1 MEYKITMIRCVKNNT
16 IGSRLTL
23 AIILMAFL
31 TISVSVIAAL
41 TWQKLS
47 QQIETITNEN
57 MPTLR
62 ASYRLERSTAEL
74 QAALVALDINTN
86 PLKHKTIKKNIA
98 SVLKDIHQ
106 SIDNI
111 SSLYYYPKIKS
122 GQQQLVANIDSYIA
136 LLQQRNTQQ
145 FALKQTENTIK
156 WLHQDLID
164 ELQPLRLEIE
174 WQMMRLLNNPQQS
187 PLIHDN
193 NIKNVMTEF
202 SVIQAI
208 TVNENELHQLIED
221 IILHRQHNDINAA
234 FAAIGQKIVTLNKIS
249 KQLNNYP
256 STIAYR
262 QLQQE
267 FTQLVIPNGNLQKLL
282 TQDNINNIKIIQ
294 AQRNIKSKLTQQE
307 NIIQTLVNHADNAL
321 SKLNGETRHS
331 IWISNLVLFGVVFI
345 TIILSI
351 ILSIYLVGRGVV
363 KRLNLLGQDLQAI
376 ASGDLNAHIQT
387 TGVDEIGILGDN
399 LRYFCQQMQEIQ
411 NSNALN
417 LINNTQASIITCDLS
432 GIVESVNPQALKQL
446 NFCNLTK
453 KHQVWDLFNHSVTT
467 ALQHLFTPNGPLM
480 SNGAYNMTVKLVT
493 KHHHSLYLRLD
504 FRIFTQ
510 GNDDKVIMTMTDITE
525 QETTAR
531 WLENTVAEKTQSLTI
546 TNQQLRDE
554 IEDRKRIEGD
564 LLETQDELI
573 QAAKMAVVGQTMTSL
588 AHELNQPLSA
598 ISTRIFSAKLALD
611 HKKYENL
618 PQNLTKIDD
627 LVTRMS
633 KLIINFRNFAKKQ
646 SATKPLS
653 DVDVQDSIKQALT
666 LVESRAKLQQTIM
679 VNTIEQPLFA
689 LADQVQLE
697 QVLVNL
703 LVNSCDAVAHCEQ
716 REIKITQLDSPAN
729 KIRLAVYDSGDGFDA
744 AIIKKLFI
752 PFTTTKDVGLGLG
765 LSICGSIMTR
775 LKGEIFL
782 ASSLSGGAMVV
793 LELNKYDK

>member
-1 MEYKITMIRCVKNNT
+1 MECKITMIRCVKNKT
-16 IGSRLTL
+16 IGNRLTS

-47 QQIETITNEN
+47 QQIETIANDN

-74 QAALVALDINTN
+74 QAALTALDMNTN
-86 PLKHKTIKKNIA
+86 PLKHNAIKTNIN
-98 SVLKDIHQ
+98 SILKDIYQ

-111 SSLYYYPKIKS
+111 SSLYYYPKIKA
-122 GQQQLVANIDSYIA
+122 GQQLLVTNINSYIA
-136 LLQQRNTQQ
+136 LQQQRNTQQ
-145 FALKQTENTIK
+145 FALKQTKNTIT

-174 WQMMRLLNNPQQS
+174 WQMMRLLKKPQQS
-187 PLIHDN
+187 PLKQDN
-193 NIKNVMTEF
+193 NIRNVMTEF

-221 IILHRQHNDINAA
+221 TILHRQHNNLDTEFN
-234 FAAIGQKIVTLNKIS
+234 AIGQKISHLNKIS

-267 FTQLVIPNGNLQKLL
+267 FTQLVIPDGKLQKLL
-282 TQDNINNIKIIQ
+282 IQDNVNTVKITQYQTNI
-294 AQRNIKSKLTQQE
+294 RNQLTQQE
-307 NIIQTLVNHADNAL
+307 NIIQTLVGHADNAL

-331 IWISNLVLFGVVFI
+331 ILVSNLVLFGVVFI
-345 TIILSI
+345 TIILSV

-363 KRLNLLGQDLQAI
+363 KRLNLLGKDLQAI

-387 TGVDEIGILGDN
+387 TGVDEIGILGEN

-417 LINNTQASIITCDLS
+417 LINNTQASIITCDLN
-432 GIVESVNPQALKQL
+432 GVVESVNPQALKQL
-446 NFCNLTK
+446 NFCNVTQNHLL
-453 KHQVWDLFNHSVTT
+453 WDLFNTSTVTT
-467 ALQHLFTPNGPLM
+467 LQHLFTVNGPLM
-480 SNGAYNMTVKLVT
+480 INGAYNMTVKLVT
-493 KHHHSLYLRLD
+493 KNNHSLYLRLD
-504 FRIFTQ
+504 FRTFTQ
-510 GNDDKVIMTMTDITE
+510 GNDDKVIITMTDITE
-525 QETTAR
+525 QENTAR
-531 WLENTVAEKTQSLTI
+531 WLENTIAEKTQSLTI
-546 TNQQLRDE
+546 RNQQLRDE

-564 LLETQDELI
+564 LIETQDELI

-627 LVTRMS
+627 LITRMS
-633 KLIINFRNFAKKQ
+633 KLIMSFRNFAKKQ

-653 DVDVQDSIKQALT
+653 KVDIQDSIKQALI
-666 LVESRAKLQQTIM
+666 LVESRAKVQKTTII
-679 VNTIEQPLFA
+679 NTIDYPLYA

-697 QVLVNL
+697 QILVNL

-716 REIKITQLDSPAN
+716 RKITIIQLDSPSN
-729 KIRLAVYDSGDGFDA
+729 QIRLAVYDSGDGFDA

-782 ASSLSGGAMVV
+782 ASSLTGGAMVV
-793 LELNKYDK
+793 LELNNYDK

>member
-1 MEYKITMIRCVKNNT
+1 MIRCVKNNT
-16 IGSRLTL
+16 IGNRLTL

-47 QQIETITNEN
+47 QQIETIANEN

-62 ASYRLERSTAEL
+62 SSYRLERSTAEL
-74 QAALVALDINTN
+74 QAALIALDINTN
-86 PLKHKTIKKNIA
+86 PLKHKAIKKNIA
-98 SVLKDIHQ
+98 SVLKNINQ
-106 SIDNI
+106 SIDKI

-202 SVIQAI
+202 AVIQAI

-234 FAAIGQKIVTLNKIS
+234 FDAIGKKIVKLNKIS

-256 STIAYR
+256 ATIAYR

-267 FTQLVIPNGNLQKLL
+267 FTQLVLPNGKLQKLL
-282 TQDNINNIKIIQ
+282 TQDNINNIKITQ
-294 AQRNIKSKLTQQE
+294 AQRDIQSKLTQQE

-453 KHQVWDLFNHSVTT
+453 RHQVWDLFNHSVIA
-467 ALQHLFTPNGPLM
+467 ALQHLFTPTGPLM
-480 SNGAYNMTVKLVT
+480 VNGAYNMTVKLVT
-493 KHHHSLYLRLD
+493 KHNHSLYLRLD

-510 GNDDKVIMTMTDITE
+510 GNDDKVIITMTDITE

-611 HKKYENL
+611 HEKYENL

-666 LVESRAKLQQTIM
+666 LVESRAKLQQTTM

-716 REIKITQLDSPAN
+716 REIHIILLDSPAN

>member
-1 MEYKITMIRCVKNNT
+1 MIRYVKNNT
-16 IGSRLTL
+16 IGNRLTS

-47 QQIETITNEN
+47 QQIGTIANDN

-62 ASYRLERSTAEL
+62 SSYRLERSTAEL
-74 QAALVALDINTN
+74 QAALTALDMNAN
-86 PLKHKTIKKNIA
+86 PLKHKAIKKNIV
-98 SVLKDIHQ
+98 SILTSIRQ

-122 GQQQLVANIDSYIA
+122 GQQLLVANIDSYIA

-145 FALKQTENTIK
+145 LALKQIENNIK

-174 WQMMRLLNNPQQS
+174 WQMTRLLNSSQKSPQTN
-187 PLIHDN
+187 DT
-193 NIKNVMTEF
+193 NIKNVIAEF
-202 SVIQAI
+202 SVIQTI
-208 TVNENELHQLIED
+208 TININELHQQIED
-221 IILHRQHNDINAA
+221 TMLHRQHSDINTA
-234 FAAIGQKIVTLNKIS
+234 FDAIAQKILQLNKIS

-256 STIAYR
+256 STITYR

-267 FTQLVIPNGNLQKLL
+267 FTQLVTPNGRLQKLL
-282 TQDNINNIKIIQ
+282 ILDHVNNLKITQS
-294 AQRNIKSKLTQQE
+294 QRDIRNQLTQQE
-307 NIIQTLVNHADNAL
+307 NIIQTLVGHADNAL
-321 SKLNGETRHS
+321 SKLNGKTRHS
-331 IWISNLVLFGVVFI
+331 IWISNLILFGVVFI
-345 TIILSI
+345 TIILSV

-376 ASGDLNAHIQT
+376 ANGNLNAHIQT

-417 LINNTQASIITCDLS
+417 LINNTQASIITCDLN
-432 GIVESVNPQALKQL
+432 GAVESVNPQALKQL
-446 NFCNLTK
+446 NFCNVTQ
-453 KHQVWDLFNHSVTT
+453 KHQVWNLFNISTLT
-467 ALQHLFTPNGPLM
+467 KLQHLFTTNGPLM
-480 SNGAYNMTVKLVT
+480 TNGAYNMTVKLMT
-493 KHHHSLYLRLD
+493 KNDQSLYLRLD
-504 FRIFTQ
+504 FRTFTQ
-510 GNDDKVIMTMTDITE
+510 GNDDKVIITMTDITE
-525 QETTAR
+525 QENTAR

-546 TNQQLRDE
+546 RNQQLRDE

-564 LLETQDELI
+564 LIETQDELI

-618 PQNLTKIDD
+618 PTNLTKIDD

-633 KLIINFRNFAKKQ
+633 KLITNFRNFAKKQ
-646 SATKPLS
+646 SATKPLGK
-653 DVDVQDSIKQALT
+653 VDIQNAIKQALI
-666 LVESRAKLQQTIM
+666 LVESRAKVQKITM
-679 VNTIEQPLFA
+679 VNTIEHPLYA
-689 LADQVQLE
+689 LADQVQFE
-697 QVLVNL
+697 QILVNL
-703 LVNSCDAVAHCEQ
+703 LVNGCDAVAHCEQ
-716 REIKITQLDSPAN
+716 RDITIIQLNSPSN
-729 KIRLAVYDSGDGFDA
+729 KIRLAVYDNGDGFDA
-744 AIIKKLFI
+744 TIIDKLFI

-782 ASSLSGGAMVV
+782 ASSLTGGAMVV

>member
-1 MEYKITMIRCVKNNT
+1 MIRCVKNNT
-16 IGSRLTL
+16 IGNRLTS

-47 QQIETITNEN
+47 QQIGTIANDN

-74 QAALVALDINTN
+74 QAALTALDMNTN
-86 PLKHKTIKKNIA
+86 PLKHKAIKKNIISILTA
-98 SVLKDIHQ
+98 IRQ

-122 GQQQLVANIDSYIA
+122 GQQLLVANIDSYIA
-136 LLQQRNTQQ
+136 LLQQRNTQRL
-145 FALKQTENTIK
+145 ALKQIENTIT

-174 WQMMRLLNNPQQS
+174 WQMMRLLDSPQQL
-187 PLIHDN
+187 PLKHDS
-193 NIKNVMTEF
+193 NIKSVMAEF
-202 SVIQAI
+202 SVIQTI
-208 TVNENELHQLIED
+208 TVNVNELHQLIED
-221 IILHRQHNDINAA
+221 CILHRQHNDIDTA
-234 FAAIGQKIVTLNKIS
+234 FDAIGQKILQLNKIS
-249 KQLNNYP
+249 KQLNDYP
-256 STIAYR
+256 STITYR
-262 QLQQE
+262 QLQRE
-267 FTQLVIPNGNLQKLL
+267 FTQLVTPNGHLQKLL
-282 TQDNINNIKIIQ
+282 TLDNINDIKISQ
-294 AQRNIKSKLTQQE
+294 SQRNIRNQLTQQE
-307 NIIQTLVNHADNAL
+307 NIIQTLVGHADNAL
-321 SKLNGETRHS
+321 EKLNGKTRHS

-345 TIILSI
+345 TIILSV

-376 ASGDLNAHIQT
+376 ASGDLNANIQT

-417 LINNTQASIITCDLS
+417 LINNTQASIITCDLN
-432 GIVESVNPQALKQL
+432 GAVESVNPQALKQL
-446 NFCNLTK
+446 NFCNVTQ
-453 KHQVWDLFNHSVTT
+453 KHQVWDLFNISSLTK
-467 ALQHLFTPNGPLM
+467 LQHLFTANGPLM
-480 SNGAYNMTVKLVT
+480 INGAYNMTIKLIT
-493 KHHHSLYLRLD
+493 KNDQSLYLRLD
-504 FRIFTQ
+504 FRTFTQ
-510 GNDDKVIMTMTDITE
+510 GNDDKVIITMTDITE
-525 QETTAR
+525 QENTTR
-531 WLENTVAEKTQSLTI
+531 WLESTVAEKTQSLTI
-546 TNQQLRDE
+546 RNQQLRNE

-564 LLETQDELI
+564 LIETQDELI

-618 PQNLTKIDD
+618 PANLTKIDD

-653 DVDVQDSIKQALT
+653 KVDVQDSIKQALI
-666 LVESRAKLQQTIM
+666 LVESRAKVQKTTM
-679 VNTIEQPLFA
+679 VNTINHPLYA
-689 LADQVQLE
+689 LADQVQFE
-697 QVLVNL
+697 QILVNL

-716 REIKITQLDSPAN
+716 REIKIILLNSPSN

-744 AIIKKLFI
+744 TIINRLFI

-765 LSICGSIMTR
+765 LSICGSIITR

-782 ASSLSGGAMVV
+782 ASSLTGGAMVV

>member
-1 MEYKITMIRCVKNNT
+1 MIRCVKNNT
-16 IGSRLTL
+16 IGNRLTS

-47 QQIETITNEN
+47 QQIGTIANDN

-74 QAALVALDINTN
+74 QAALTALDMNTN
-86 PLKHKTIKKNIA
+86 PLKHKAIKKNIISILTA
-98 SVLKDIHQ
+98 IRQ

-122 GQQQLVANIDSYIA
+122 GQQLLVANINSYTA
-136 LLQQRNTQQ
+136 LLQQRNTQRL
-145 FALKQTENTIK
+145 ALKQIENTIT

-174 WQMMRLLNNPQQS
+174 WQMMRLLDSPQQL
-187 PLIHDN
+187 PLKHDS
-193 NIKNVMTEF
+193 NIKSVMAEF
-202 SVIQAI
+202 SVIQTI
-208 TVNENELHQLIED
+208 TVNVNELHQLIED
-221 IILHRQHNDINAA
+221 CILHRQHNDIDTA
-234 FAAIGQKIVTLNKIS
+234 FDAIGQKILQLNKIS
-249 KQLNNYP
+249 KQLNDYP
-256 STIAYR
+256 STITYR
-262 QLQQE
+262 QLQHE
-267 FTQLVIPNGNLQKLL
+267 FTQLVTPNGHLQKLL
-282 TQDNINNIKIIQ
+282 TLDNINDIKISQ
-294 AQRNIKSKLTQQE
+294 SQRNIRNQLTQQE
-307 NIIQTLVNHADNAL
+307 NIIQTLVGHADNAL
-321 SKLNGETRHS
+321 EKLNGKTRHS

-345 TIILSI
+345 TIILSV

-376 ASGDLNAHIQT
+376 ASGDLNANIQT

-417 LINNTQASIITCDLS
+417 LINNTQASIITCDLN
-432 GIVESVNPQALKQL
+432 GAVESVNPQALKQL
-446 NFCNLTK
+446 NFCNVTQ
-453 KHQVWDLFNHSVTT
+453 KHQVWDLFNISSLTK
-467 ALQHLFTPNGPLM
+467 LQHLFTANGPLM
-480 SNGAYNMTVKLVT
+480 INGAYNMTIKLIT
-493 KHHHSLYLRLD
+493 KNDQSLYLRLD
-504 FRIFTQ
+504 FRTFTQ
-510 GNDDKVIMTMTDITE
+510 GNDDKVIITMTDITE
-525 QETTAR
+525 QENTTR

-546 TNQQLRDE
+546 RNQQLRNE

-564 LLETQDELI
+564 LIETQDELI

-618 PQNLTKIDD
+618 PANLTKIDD

-653 DVDVQDSIKQALT
+653 KVDVQDSIKQALI
-666 LVESRAKLQQTIM
+666 LVESRAKVQKTTM
-679 VNTIEQPLFA
+679 VNTINHPLYA
-689 LADQVQLE
+689 LADQVQFE
-697 QVLVNL
+697 QILVNL

-716 REIKITQLDSPAN
+716 REIKIILLNSPSN

-744 AIIKKLFI
+744 TIINKLFI

-765 LSICGSIMTR
+765 LSICGSIITR

-782 ASSLSGGAMVV
+782 ASSLTGGAMVV

>member
-1 MEYKITMIRCVKNNT
+1 MIRCVKNNT
-16 IGSRLTL
+16 IGNRLTS

-47 QQIETITNEN
+47 QQIGTIANDN

-74 QAALVALDINTN
+74 QAALTALDINTN
-86 PLKHKTIKKNIA
+86 PLKHKAIKKNISA
-98 SVLKDIHQ
+98 ILTDIHQ

-111 SSLYYYPKIKS
+111 SSLYYYPKIKA
-122 GQQQLVANIDSYIA
+122 GQQRLVTNIDNYID
-136 LLQQRNTQQ
+136 LLQHRNTQKL
-145 FALKQTENTIK
+145 ALKQTENTIK

-187 PLIHDN
+187 PLKHDS
-193 NIKNVMTEF
+193 NIKSVMTEL
-202 SVIQAI
+202 SIIQTI
-208 TVNENELHQLIED
+208 TVNENELYQLIAD
-221 IILHRQHNDINAA
+221 IILHHQHNDINSA
-234 FAAIGQKIVTLNKIS
+234 FDAIAQKVIQLNKIS

-267 FTQLVIPNGNLQKLL
+267 FTQLVIPNSNLQKLL
-282 TQDNINNIKIIQ
+282 VNSNLNNIKITQ
-294 AQRNIKSKLTQQE
+294 AQRNIRNKLTQQE

-321 SKLNGETRHS
+321 EKLNGETRHS
-331 IWISNLVLFGVVFI
+331 IWVSNLVLFGVVFI

-351 ILSIYLVGRGVV
+351 ILSIYVVGRGVV
-363 KRLNLLGQDLQAI
+363 KRLNLLGKDLKAI
-376 ASGDLNAHIQT
+376 ASGDLNTNIQT

-417 LINNTQASIITCDLS
+417 LINNTQASIITCDLN
-432 GIVESVNPQALKQL
+432 GAVESVNPQALKQL
-446 NFCNLTK
+446 NFCNVTK
-453 KHQVWDLFNHSVTT
+453 KHQVWDLFNTSTQT
-467 ALQHLFTPNGPLM
+467 KLQLLFTANGPLM
-480 SNGAYNMTVKLVT
+480 ANGAYNMTIKLVT
-493 KHHHSLYLRLD
+493 KHNHSLYLRLD
-504 FRIFTQ
+504 FRTFTQ
-510 GNDDKVIMTMTDITE
+510 GNDDKVIITMTDITE
-525 QETTAR
+525 QENTAR
-531 WLENTVAEKTQSLTI
+531 WLESTVAEKTQSLTI
-546 TNQQLRDE
+546 RNQQLRDE

-564 LLETQDELI
+564 LIETQDELI

-618 PQNLTKIDD
+618 PKNLTKIDD

-633 KLIINFRNFAKKQ
+633 KLIISFRNFAKKQ

-653 DVDVQDSIKQALT
+653 QVDIQDSIKQALI
-666 LVESRAKLQQTIM
+666 LVESRAKVQKITI
-679 VNTIEQPLFA
+679 VNTIEQPLYA

-697 QVLVNL
+697 QILVNL

-716 REIKITQLDSPAN
+716 RKIDIIQLSGPSN

-744 AIIKKLFI
+744 TIIEKLFI

-775 LKGEIFL
+775 LKGDIFL

-793 LELNKYDK
+793 LELNKYDE

>member
-1 MEYKITMIRCVKNNT
+1 MISYVKNNT
-16 IGSRLTL
+16 IGNRLTS

-47 QQIETITNEN
+47 QQIGTIANDN

-62 ASYRLERSTAEL
+62 SSYRLERSTAEL
-74 QAALVALDINTN
+74 QAALTALDMNTN
-86 PLKHKTIKKNIA
+86 PLKHKAIKKNIVSILTA
-98 SVLKDIHQ
+98 IRQ

-122 GQQQLVANIDSYIA
+122 GQQLLVANIDSYIA
-136 LLQQRNTQQ
+136 LLQQRNTQRL
-145 FALKQTENTIK
+145 ALKQIENTIK

-174 WQMMRLLNNPQQS
+174 WQMMRLLNSPQKLPQD
-187 PLIHDN
+187 HDT
-193 NIKNVMTEF
+193 NIKNIMAEF
-202 SVIQAI
+202 SVIQTI
-208 TVNENELHQLIED
+208 TVNVNELHQLIED
-221 IILHRQHNDINAA
+221 SILHRQHNDINTA
-234 FAAIGQKIVTLNKIS
+234 FDAIAQKILQLNKIS

-256 STIAYR
+256 STITYR

-267 FTQLVIPNGNLQKLL
+267 FTQLVTPNGHLQKLL
-282 TQDNINNIKIIQ
+282 ILDNINSVKITQ
-294 AQRNIKSKLTQQE
+294 SQRDIRNQLTQQE
-307 NIIQTLVNHADNAL
+307 NIIQTLVGHADNAL
-321 SKLNGETRHS
+321 AKLNGKTRHS

-345 TIILSI
+345 TIILSV

-376 ASGDLNAHIQT
+376 ANGNLNAHIQT

-417 LINNTQASIITCDLS
+417 LINNTQASIITCDLN
-432 GIVESVNPQALKQL
+432 GAVESVNPQALKQL
-446 NFCNLTK
+446 NFCNVTK
-453 KHQVWDLFNHSVTT
+453 KHQVWDLFNISTLT
-467 ALQHLFTPNGPLM
+467 KLQHLFTTNGPLM
-480 SNGAYNMTVKLVT
+480 TNGAYNMTVKLIT
-493 KHHHSLYLRLD
+493 KNGQSLYLRLD
-504 FRIFTQ
+504 FRTFTQ
-510 GNDDKVIMTMTDITE
+510 GNDDKVIITMTDITE
-525 QETTAR
+525 QENTAR

-546 TNQQLRDE
+546 RNQQLRDE

-564 LLETQDELI
+564 LIETQDELI

-618 PQNLTKIDD
+618 PTNLTKIDD

-633 KLIINFRNFAKKQ
+633 KLIVNFRNFAKKQ

-653 DVDVQDSIKQALT
+653 KVDVQDSIKQALI
-666 LVESRAKLQQTIM
+666 LVESRAKVQKTTM
-679 VNTIEQPLFA
+679 VNTIDHPLYA
-689 LADQVQLE
+689 LADQVQFE
-697 QVLVNL
+697 QILVNL

-716 REIKITQLDSPAN
+716 REITIILLNSPSN

-744 AIIKKLFI
+744 TIIDKLFI

-782 ASSLSGGAMVV
+782 ASSLTGGAMVV

>member
-1 MEYKITMIRCVKNNT
+1 MIRCVKNNT
-16 IGSRLTL
+16 IGNRLTS

-41 TWQKLS
+41 TWQQLS
-47 QQIETITNEN
+47 QQIGTITNDN

-62 ASYRLERSTAEL
+62 SSYRLERSTAEL
-74 QAALVALDINTN
+74 QAALTALDMNTN
-86 PLKHKTIKKNIA
+86 PLKHKAIKKNIV
-98 SVLKDIHQ
+98 SILKEIQQ

-122 GQQQLVANIDSYIA
+122 GQQLLVANIDSYIA
-136 LLQQRNTQQ
+136 LLQQRNVLQLS
-145 FALKQTENTIK
+145 LKQTENTIK

-174 WQMMRLLNNPQQS
+174 WQMMRLLNSPQKLQ
-187 PLIHDN
+187 LDHDT
-193 NIKNVMTEF
+193 NIKNIMAEF
-202 SVIQAI
+202 SVIQTI
-208 TVNENELHQLIED
+208 TVNVNELHQLIKES
-221 IILHRQHNDINAA
+221 IRHRQHNDINAS
-234 FAAIGQKIVTLNKIS
+234 FDAISNKILQLKKIS

-256 STIAYR
+256 STITYR

-267 FTQLVIPNGNLQKLL
+267 FTQLVTPTGHLKKLL
-282 TQDNINNIKIIQ
+282 IQDNINNIKITQTQGNI
-294 AQRNIKSKLTQQE
+294 RNQLTQQE
-307 NIIQTLVNHADNAL
+307 NIIQTLVGHADKAL
-321 SKLNGETRHS
+321 AKLNGKTRRS
-331 IWISNLVLFGVVFI
+331 IWISNVVLFGVVFI

-376 ASGDLNAHIQT
+376 ASGNLNANIQT
-387 TGVDEIGILGDN
+387 TGIDEIGILGDN

-417 LINNTQASIITCDLS
+417 LINNTQASIITCDLN
-432 GIVESVNPQALKQL
+432 GAVESVNPQALKQL
-446 NFCNLTK
+446 NFCHITK
-453 KHQVWDLFNHSVTT
+453 KHQVWDLFNSATITT
-467 ALQHLFTPNGPLM
+467 LKHLFTTNGPLLT
-480 SNGAYNMTVKLVT
+480 NGAYNMTVKLVSPNN
-493 KHHHSLYLRLD
+493 HSLYLRLD
-504 FRIFTQ
+504 FRTFTQ
-510 GNDDKVIMTMTDITE
+510 GNDDKVIITMTDITE
-525 QETTAR
+525 QENTTR

-618 PQNLTKIDD
+618 PTNLTKIDD

-633 KLIINFRNFAKKQ
+633 KLIVSFRNFAKKQ

-653 DVDVQDSIKQALT
+653 KVDIHDSIKQALI
-666 LVESRAKLQQTIM
+666 LVESRAKVQKTTI
-679 VNTIEQPLFA
+679 VNTIDYPLYA

-697 QVLVNL
+697 QILVNL
-703 LVNSCDAVAHCEQ
+703 LVNGCDAVAHCEQ
-716 REIKITQLDSPAN
+716 REITIIQLNSPSN
-729 KIRLAVYDSGDGFDA
+729 IIRLAVYDSGDGFDA
-744 AIIKKLFI
+744 TIINKLFI

-782 ASSLSGGAMVV
+782 ASSLTGGAMVV